1 MSVHVTFCQCVFESQ
16 PPHHPLLPSDFRA
29 EVDPLKGM
37 TPETTAP
44 SEEKTTDADDQT
56 EQSKENVPLP
66 LRLSLLPFFLK
77 DGAH

>member
-1 MSVHVTFCQCVFESQ
+1 MSLFASVYLSLIPH
-16 PPHHPLLPSDFRA
+16 PPILPLDFRA

-44 SEEKTTDADDQT
+44 SEEKTTDADVQT

-66 LRLSLLPFFLK
+66 LRLSLPPCSLSFFKTGLIK
-77 DGAH
+77 